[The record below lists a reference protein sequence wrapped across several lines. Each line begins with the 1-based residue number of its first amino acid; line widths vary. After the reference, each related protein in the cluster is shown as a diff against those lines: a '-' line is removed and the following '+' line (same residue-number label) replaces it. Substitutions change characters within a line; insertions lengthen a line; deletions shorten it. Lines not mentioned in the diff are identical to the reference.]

1 MLLDLTYVESKK
13 QEQNK
18 RQKEQTKFTDKEIR
32 GGQRRGQWGGG

>member
-18 RQKEQTKFTDKEIR
+18 RQKEQTKFTDKEIHGAR
-32 GGQRRGQWGGG
+32 GEGSGWG